1 MIKFLK
7 KNFSVVENKD
17 IFFLIVLF
25 FFPLSLILGN
35 LIINLFF
42 ILSLISFFIN
52 FNESSKYLKNK
63 IIVLL
68 FFFFLSLIINVFFSL
83 NPLNSLPRAIKI
95 ILVIAFVIETS
106 RLINKYN
113 FDLMKNIF
121 KIWALFFFV
130 ILLDSFFE
138 IFFGFNTIGM
148 KSTLS
153 TRVASFFGDEL
164 VVGAFIHGFALFFIS
179 YLFFIKTNKN
189 IFMLCVLIILI
200 GSFLIGERSNFL
212 KLFVSMVIFGMIAIN
227 FSKLNKILSLLFVLT
242 CITTIVT
249 FNENMKFRYY
259 YELSGLFEK
268 NGIQKFYKGSQYGA
282 HQNTALKIFKD
293 FPVFGVGLKNFRYE
307 SNKEKYANEEYA
319 QTNARSANHP
329 HQIHFEFLSETG
341 LFGYISFITFILIS
355 LIISINSYFK
365 TKNIFQL
372 SAIIFIISSLIPI
385 LPSGSFLSTFNS
397 SIFWINFAVMAGF
410 NQNSKFKF

>member
-138 IFFGFNTIGM
+138 IFWGHL
-148 KSTLS
+148 KS
-153 TRVASFFGDEL
+153 
-164 VVGAFIHGFALFFIS
+164 
-179 YLFFIKTNKN
+179 
-189 IFMLCVLIILI
+189 C
-200 GSFLIGERSNFL
+200 
-212 KLFVSMVIFGMIAIN
+212 
-227 FSKLNKILSLLFVLT
+227 
-242 CITTIVT
+242 
-249 FNENMKFRYY
+249 
-259 YELSGLFEK
+259 
-268 NGIQKFYKGSQYGA
+268 
-282 HQNTALKIFKD
+282 
-293 FPVFGVGLKNFRYE
+293 
-307 SNKEKYANEEYA
+307 
-319 QTNARSANHP
+319 
-329 HQIHFEFLSETG
+329 
-341 LFGYISFITFILIS
+341 
-355 LIISINSYFK
+355 
-365 TKNIFQL
+365 
-372 SAIIFIISSLIPI
+372 
-385 LPSGSFLSTFNS
+385 LPSYS
-397 SIFWINFAVMAGF
+397 
-410 NQNSKFKF
+410 